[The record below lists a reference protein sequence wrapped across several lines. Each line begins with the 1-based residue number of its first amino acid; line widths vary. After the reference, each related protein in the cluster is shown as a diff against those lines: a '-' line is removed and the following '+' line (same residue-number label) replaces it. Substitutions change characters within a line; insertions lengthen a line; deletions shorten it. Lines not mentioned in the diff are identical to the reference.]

1 MYTHF
6 PYTLLCRSCRDSRLV
21 VSVERQP
28 ADPFRQA
35 AGPIT
40 ARHRDAGKY
49 VAVGAFGHADH
60 LPRRLLGRDHHPM
73 AFHGEEMLELIDGHG
88 SNHGLANEGPV
99 LEGGNAFVHHR
110 IAAPVE
116 LASDAVDRLV
126 AIVRPVPADAEI
138 GRAHV

>member
-1 MYTHF
+1 
-6 PYTLLCRSCRDSRLV
+6 
-21 VSVERQP
+21 
-28 ADPFRQA
+28 
-35 AGPIT
+35 
-40 ARHRDAGKY
+40 
-49 VAVGAFGHADH
+49 
-60 LPRRLLGRDHHPM
+60 M

-126 AIVRPVPADAEI
+126 AIVRPVPADAEVMADLREP
-138 GRAHV
+138 GRLQEGHAVLEFAMNEGVLQRNVPCREADRSEEHTSELQSLIRT